1 MLAGLSDD
9 IAALGAAHADLSKGG
24 QVIRDGQLRQKRAA
38 AVGSAG
44 AQPPAAPTAV
54 FPAIRDGVDGPARQ
68 FRGAEYD
75 MVGRGGQAKYK
86 FLLIPRKPDIGSGGQ
101 GRFKLNGNGILSGVG
116 RSLSHT
122 AGAGGQQHTSLQR
135 EAPVVVQGAVP
146 VSGAADQDSA
156 ARHGENIEIKYRT
169 LVQDSSNKSG
179 AWELQVKYPSL
190 KEYVYI
196 PVCVINGNLYL
207 NFFIKQNFYQEVPS
221 PDNPEETI
229 QKLIPEIYYL
239 KDTGAASG
247 ITISPPVIKNELLSY
262 FVDGSSVYHIRYW
275 LSDMELTSEQAE
287 FSDDENEYRV
297 NKFLKTAGRLYTCT
311 TGRSTKIRNI
321 QKSSSLKFE
330 YVLNEEST
338 ILATGKPYLVKV
350 PAPGNREELQKIV
363 DENNKRKAP
372 PPPPLFPPSEINF
385 HWKEISELE
394 MYNPYTWNR
403 RNLDL
408 HK

>member
-1 MLAGLSDD
+1 MKNKIFHLTCIFILLSSLSSLSALPQTKIIPHKLNDEELSLGEYKDEVPELLKGIWQGSDRLLLFSDNSSDFACVLRVFYKWYDD
-9 IAALGAAHADLSKGG
+9 
-24 QVIRDGQLRQKRAA
+24 RAA
-38 AVGSAG
+38 EPPSF
-44 AQPPAAPTAV
+44 AQITTRNRNDAT
-54 FPAIRDGVDGPARQ
+54 
-68 FRGAEYD
+68 
-75 MVGRGGQAKYK
+75 
-86 FLLIPRKPDIGSGGQ
+86 
-101 GRFKLNGNGILSGVG
+101 
-116 RSLSHT
+116 
-122 AGAGGQQHTSLQR
+122 
-135 EAPVVVQGAVP
+135 
-146 VSGAADQDSA
+146 

-207 NFFIKQNFYQEVPS
+207 NFFIKENFYQEVPS

-229 QKLIPEIYYL
+229 QKIIPEIYYL

-350 PAPGNREELQKIV
+350 PASGNREELQKIV